1 MSAAFSGL
9 TNIEVD
15 RPNETVSQTVLGER
29 DLCHQIPVKRPAN
42 CAFLLTKQIFGNT
55 ERISS
60 DICYRNVGCYY
71 DILRFH
77 LLRLIILVA
86 TNLKKCLF
94 LVQCRSYCTLTIL
107 SLPKAVDEIDLIRI
121 LYILLWR

>member
-15 RPNETVSQTVLGER
+15 RPNETVSQTVLGEH

-55 ERISS
+55 ERVSS

-71 DILRFH
+71 AIHRFR
-77 LLRLIILVA
+77 LLRLIILIA
-86 TNLKKCLF
+86 F
-94 LVQCRSYCTLTIL
+94 LEQCRSYCTLTIL
-107 SLPKAVDEIDLIRI
+107 SFPEAVDEIDLIRI
-121 LYILLWR
+121 L

>member
-15 RPNETVSQTVLGER
+15 RPNETVSQTVLREH

-55 ERISS
+55 ERVSS

-71 DILRFH
+71 AILRFR
-77 LLRLIILVA
+77 LPRLIILIA
-86 TNLKKCLF
+86 TNLEKKF
-94 LVQCRSYCTLTIL
+94 IPCTMSIVLHVDDV
-107 SLPKAVDEIDLIRI
+107 SSFPKAVDEIDLIRI
-121 LYILLWR
+121 L

>member
-15 RPNETVSQTVLGER
+15 RPNETVSQTVLGEH
-29 DLCHQIPVKRPAN
+29 DLCHQIPVKHPAN

-55 ERISS
+55 ERVSS

-71 DILRFH
+71 AILRFRF
-77 LLRLIILVA
+77 LRLIILIA
-86 TNLKKCLF
+86 TNLRKSLS
-94 LVQCRSYCTLTIL
+94 LEQYRSYCTLTIL
-107 SLPKAVDEIDLIRI
+107 SFPEAVDEIDLIRI
-121 LYILLWR
+121 L